1 MQNKEWKGN
10 KHSVF
15 VTLGAS
21 NHSSDER
28 QPDDYYATE
37 PLATR
42 LLLAEEKFNKKILEP
57 ACGEGHMSKELI
69 SAGYEVTSFDKVNRG
84 YGDEE
89 DFFCRDAWD
98 GDIITNP
105 PYKCALDFV
114 QHALEIV
121 PEGSKVAFFLKIQFL
136 EGKVRRKFFN
146 VNPPRKIFVASSRLL
161 CAKNGDFQNYPSS
174 ALCYAWFVWEKGFKG
189 DPIIKW
195 IN

>member
-146 VNPPRKIFVASSRLL
+146 VNPPPEKFLWQVLDYYVLRMGTFKIILRAHFVMLGLFGRKDSKEILL
-161 CAKNGDFQNYPSS
+161 LNG
-174 ALCYAWFVWEKGFKG
+174 
-189 DPIIKW
+189 
-195 IN
+195 